1 MCLFNKKSESC
12 NITMHNITQLDNGFD
27 VVLLEEHNKL
37 VATINGGYFCNTS
50 LRSFQLPK

>member
-37 VATINGGYFCNTS
+37 VATINGGYFCNIS
-50 LRSFQLPK
+50 SRSFQLPK